1 MIRGLYTSALGMMS
15 SMQRMDI
22 ITNNMA
28 NVDTTGYKRD
38 HVISHAFS
46 DQLITRLNDPGMM
59 RMILNLN
66 SDPIVGRINP
76 GVFVDDVFTV
86 FQQGPMQ
93 HTGNTLDLALQGEG
107 FFVVMR
113 GGYVNGEN
121 GENGLNGN
129 GNGNGGERLFTRDG
143 AFVLHNGM
151 LMTITGERVQGLNGN
166 ITLPNGYIAINEN
179 AQIFVNGEYVD
190 TLLLTNFSDLH
201 SLRKME
207 DNLYNISEHS
217 EEIPATGVRV
227 HQGFLEGSN
236 VNIVQEM
243 VQMITA
249 SRAYETNARML
260 TAQDGTLQQAVNNI
274 ARRQ

>member
-15 SMQRMDI
+15 SMQRMDV

-28 NVDTTGYKRD
+28 NVNTTGYKRD
-38 HVISHAFS
+38 HVISQSFS
-46 DQLITRLNDPGMM
+46 DLIITRLNDPGVM
-59 RMILNLN
+59 RIVENLN
-66 SDPIVGRINP
+66 PIVGTVNP
-76 GVFVDDVFTV
+76 GVFVDDIFTV

-93 HTGNTLDLALQGEG
+93 HTGNTLDLALKGEG

-121 GENGLNGN
+121 GVNGNGN

-143 AFVLHNGM
+143 AFELHEGM

-166 ITLPNGYIAINEN
+166 IRLPNGYITINEN
-179 AQIFVNGEYVD
+179 AQIFVNGEYID

-201 SLRKME
+201 GLRRME
-207 DNLYNISEHS
+207 DNLFTISAHS
-217 EEIPATGVRV
+217 EEIPVEGVRI

-243 VQMITA
+243 VQMITT

>member
-1 MIRGLYTSALGMMS
+1 
-15 SMQRMDI
+15 MQRMDI

-28 NVDTTGYKRD
+28 NVNTTGYKRD

-59 RMILNLN
+59 RIILNLN
-66 SDPIVGRINP
+66 PNPVIGRINP

-86 FQQGPMQ
+86 FQQGPLQ
-93 HTGNTLDLALQGEG
+93 HTGNPLDLALQGEG

-113 GGYVNGEN
+113 GGYVNGDN
-121 GENGLNGN
+121 GVNGN
-129 GNGNGGERLFTRDG
+129 GNGNGGERFFTRDG
-143 AFVLHNGM
+143 SFVLHEGM
-151 LMTITGERVQGLNGN
+151 LMTTTGERVQGLNGN
-166 ITLPNGYIAINEN
+166 IRLPNGYISINEN

-207 DNLYNISEHS
+207 DNLYTISEHS
-217 EEIPATGVRV
+217 EEIPVEGVRI

-260 TAQDGTLQQAVNNI
+260 TAQDGTLQHAVSSI
-274 ARRQ
+274 AGR

>member
-15 SMQRMDI
+15 SMQRMDV

-28 NVDTTGYKRD
+28 NVNTTGYKRD

-46 DQLITRLNDPGMM
+46 DQVMTRLNDPGMM
-59 RMILNLN
+59 RIIQNLN
-66 SDPIVGRINP
+66 PVVGTINP

-86 FQQGPMQ
+86 FQQGPVQ
-93 HTGNTLDLALQGEG
+93 HTGNTLDLALQGQG

-121 GENGLNGN
+121 GV
-129 GNGNGGERLFTRDG
+129 NGNGGERLFTRDG
-143 AFVLHNGM
+143 AFVLHDGM

-166 ITLPNGYIAINEN
+166 IVLPNGYISINEN
-179 AQIFVNGEYVD
+179 AQIFVNSQYVD

-207 DNLYNISEHS
+207 DNLYNISAHS
-217 EEIPATGVRV
+217 EEIPTEGLRV

-243 VQMITA
+243 VQMITT